1 MLIRLIVAGLALSAW
16 ACASVPVPATRL
28 PGSPAHPEAAEAI
41 TPAAT
46 ATLTDEAAPDPSG
59 ATRAPSPESNT
70 HEGHVMSTPNA
81 PASQAS
87 PAVVY
92 TCPMHPQI
100 EAQKPGTCPI
110 CGMTLVPKSRPKP
123 DGDVQR

>member
-1 MLIRLIVAGLALSAW
+1 MPIRFIVAGLALSAC

-41 TPAAT
+41 TPAAA
-46 ATLTDEAAPDPSG
+46 ATLTNEA
-59 ATRAPSPESNT
+59 ESNT

-110 CGMTLVPKSRPKP
+110 CGMTLVPKSKPKP